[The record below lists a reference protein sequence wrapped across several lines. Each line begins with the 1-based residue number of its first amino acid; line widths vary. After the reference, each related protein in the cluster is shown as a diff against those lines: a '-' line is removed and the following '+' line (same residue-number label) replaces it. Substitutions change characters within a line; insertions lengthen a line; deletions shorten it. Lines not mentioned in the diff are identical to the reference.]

1 MRNLFRATLF
11 TIILIGLGFQ
21 AQAQQPAQYSLWQ
34 FNPHH
39 FNPAYAGLDN
49 SLSVTG
55 IFRRQWVGLEGA
67 PLTQNVNIHFPVEY
81 MNSAFGLK
89 LENDVLGAER
99 NITATATYAYQL
111 QFGEGNMISA
121 GLNGGI
127 LQKTI
132 DGTMLNPRDIDQN
145 DNLIPQGIVRG
156 IAPIFSAGVFFK
168 NQNIKAG
175 VSANNLLE
183 SSLPYT
189 YTASAG
195 IQLVR
200 NYFAIFAYKF
210 EIGDFGIE
218 PAILFKSDLV
228 ENQIDFSTTIFY
240 QEKLFGGAAYRGFS
254 VNTSDAVAIFAGY
267 RVNENVSFAYAY
279 DVPISTLSSVN
290 TGSHEIMLNYNL
302 NKTIGTPL
310 PAKIIYNPRFT
321 F

>member
-1 MRNLFRATLF
+1 MKNLFRATIFILLF
-11 TIILIGLGFQ
+11 GIAFQ

-34 FNPHH
+34 FNHH
-39 FNPAYAGLDN
+39 NYNPAYAGLDN

-55 IFRRQWVGLEGA
+55 IFRRQWAGLEGA
-67 PLTQNVNIHFPVEY
+67 PLTQNVNIHFPVEF

-89 LENDVLGAER
+89 LENDVLGEER

-111 QFGEGNMISA
+111 QFGDGNMISA

-127 LQKTI
+127 IQKSI
-132 DGTMLNPRDIDQN
+132 NGELLNPRDIDQN
-145 DNLIPQGIVRG
+145 DNLIPIGTATAM
-156 IAPIFSAGVFFK
+156 APIFSAGVFFK
-168 NQNIKAG
+168 NKNIKAG

-228 ENQIDFSTTIFY
+228 ESQIDFSTTIYY
-240 QEKLFGGAAYRGFS
+240 QEKLFGGTAYRGYS
-254 VNTSDAVAIFAGY
+254 LTTQDAVAIFAGY
-267 RVNENVSFAYAY
+267 KVNENVSFAYAY
-279 DVPISTLSSVN
+279 DVPLSTLSSVN